1 MTRHTSPHA
10 SRRACAL
17 FPPAWGWL
25 LAAGATA
32 LALPR
37 HAHAQAVDPSMR
49 TVPSIMAP
57 GAVSAMPSTGVTQEE
72 QISMRLDAERLG
84 PQPEAIRRPPNTPI
98 PPSGVP
104 VYPSAGLATMSVA
117 PVSSPGA
124 SKTFHQIE
132 LDALT
137 HHEGPSGLLP
147 GWIDAQH
154 DTDLEDPYYVPTAGS
169 GHLVPLLDPLRKRL
183 RDHGV
188 SFAFTYKGEAMGVI
202 DGGVERG
209 MSYVHELTAQVNF
222 DLEKMAGIKGWS
234 VHTLVM
240 ERAGHAVSHDRVGE
254 YYVNLQEVYGLSGNV
269 VAHLVDFYAEKKLL
283 NNHLDISF
291 GRMALTHVF
300 ATSPLLC
307 SFMVTCSAPVALKL
321 DPGFSVY
328 PKATWGSRLR
338 LRPTRDT
345 AIQFGAYSVNAL
357 SDNPSG
363 WAWGSEKATGVM
375 LPVEFTWQPF
385 LTRNRLP
392 GHYVLGYAHDTTRYP
407 DEIGIGLPAAL
418 RTAAGHQRS
427 APMDMFWFEGDQMVY
442 RRGGRNQMAGGY
454 LMAGYIHNTPHV
466 TSISDEA
473 YGGLS
478 FAGIIPSRVTDRL
491 GIMYSWYHVSHRKEE
506 GQILR
511 YEAGYSLGTS
521 VRAPQTD
528 SHIIEAYYAIDA
540 MPGILVQ
547 PEFEY
552 MIRPGETK
560 HIPNAALVGLK
571 VIANL

>member
-1 MTRHTSPHA
+1 MVMKNMPHDFRTASSSP
-10 SRRACAL
+10 R
-17 FPPAWGWL
+17 
-25 LAAGATA
+25 
-32 LALPR
+32 ALPAFMCSVMTAAALVLP
-37 HAHAQAVDPSMR
+37 HCAHAQPVADTTTSHAPAPSSPSAP
-49 TVPSIMAP
+49 VPAHRENAEEYGPTPRSI
-57 GAVSAMPSTGVTQEE
+57 Q
-72 QISMRLDAERLG
+72 
-84 PQPEAIRRPPNTPI
+84 RPPNTPI

-104 VYPSAGLATMSVA
+104 LIPTAGLAPLSVA
-117 PVSSPGA
+117 PISSPGD
-124 SKTFHQIE
+124 KTSFHKIE
-132 LDALT
+132 LDALS
-137 HHEGPSGLLP
+137 HHEGIAGLLP
-147 GWIDAQH
+147 ASVDAMR
-154 DTDLEDPYYVPTAGS
+154 DTDLEDPYYVPTAGT
-169 GHLVPLLDPLRKRL
+169 GHLVPQLGGFRSMLLN
-183 RDHGV
+183 HGV

-202 DGGVERG
+202 DGGVQRG

-222 DLEKMAGIKGWS
+222 DLEKMANLTGWS

-240 ERAGHAVSHDRVGE
+240 ERAGRAVSRDRVGE
-254 YYVNLQEVYGLSGNV
+254 YYVNLQEVYGLSGHM

-283 NNHLDISF
+283 NNHLDITF

-328 PKATWGSRLR
+328 PKATWGARLR

-345 AIQFGAYSVNAL
+345 AIQLGAYEVSPLA
-357 SDNPSG
+357 SNPSG
-363 WAWGSEKATGVM
+363 WAWDSEPATGLM
-375 LPVEFTWQPF
+375 LPIEFTWQPF

-407 DEIGIGLPAAL
+407 DQIGVSLPAAL
-418 RTAAGHQRS
+418 RTAAGRQRS
-427 APMDMFWFEGDQMVY
+427 APMDMFWFEGDQMIY

-466 TSISDEA
+466 TSIADQA

-478 FAGIIPSRVTDRL
+478 FAAVIPSRMTDRL

-506 GQILR
+506 GQVLIQD
-511 YEAGYSLGTS
+511 AGYSLGS
-521 VRAPQTD
+521 AVRAPQTS

-540 MPGILVQ
+540 APGVLVQ

-552 MIRPGETK
+552 MIHPGETH

>member
-1 MTRHTSPHA
+1 MVMQKTPYIFRTGARSP
-10 SRRACAL
+10 CAL
-17 FPPAWGWL
+17 PAFICSI
-25 LAAGATA
+25 LATVAGI
-32 LALPR
+32 ALP
-37 HAHAQAVDPSMR
+37 HPAQSQPITDT
-49 TVPSIMAP
+49 TVSRAPITTTLPPKHENAEEYGPTPRSI
-57 GAVSAMPSTGVTQEE
+57 Q
-72 QISMRLDAERLG
+72 
-84 PQPEAIRRPPNTPI
+84 RPPNTPI

-104 VYPSAGLATMSVA
+104 LIPTAGLAPLSVA
-117 PVSSPGA
+117 PINSPGD
-124 SKTFHQIE
+124 KTSFHKIE
-132 LDALT
+132 LDALS
-137 HHEGPSGLLP
+137 HHEGPSGMLP
-147 GWIDAQH
+147 ASLDALR
-154 DTDLEDPYYVPTAGS
+154 DTDLEDPYYVPTAGT
-169 GHLVPLLDPLRKRL
+169 GHLVPQLKGVRSTLLN
-183 RDHGV
+183 HGV

-202 DGGVERG
+202 DGGVQRG
-209 MSYVHELTAQVNF
+209 MSYVHELTGQVNF
-222 DLEKMAGIKGWS
+222 DLEKMANLTGWS

-240 ERAGHAVSHDRVGE
+240 ERAGRAVSHDRVGE
-254 YYVNLQEVYGLSGNV
+254 YYVNLQEVYGLSGHM

-283 NNHLDISF
+283 NNHLDITF

-345 AIQFGAYSVNAL
+345 AIQFGAYEVSPLA
-357 SDNPSG
+357 SNPSG
-363 WAWGSEKATGVM
+363 WAWGSEPATGLM

-407 DEIGIGLPAAL
+407 DQIGVSLPAAL
-418 RTAAGHQRS
+418 RAQAGRQRS
-427 APMDMFWFEGDQMVY
+427 APMDMFWFEGDQMIY

-466 TSISDEA
+466 TSIADEA

-478 FAGIIPSRVTDRL
+478 FAAVIPSRMTDRL

-506 GQILR
+506 GQTMIQN
-511 YEAGYSLGTS
+511 AGYSLGTA
-521 VRAPQTD
+521 VRGPQTS

-540 MPGILVQ
+540 APGVLVQ

-552 MIRPGETK
+552 MIHPGETR